1 MNRPRIL
8 FAAILLLYAAMAMV
22 GIGWGLP
29 SHAADPYLFG
39 DGPVWSGETIH
50 RLAGGDA
57 WGSPQRGADVD
68 ANPLDKAGVPVN
80 LTASE
85 SDLAAIYLRYRLYT
99 HQPDEMIT
107 LRALA
112 GMRPSQLQFDPRLYQ
127 YGGLFIYPV
136 GGLLQLAG
144 AVGLIDVRS
153 DVAYYLDHP
162 DEFAKFYI
170 VVRLY
175 VAAWGA
181 AGLFVIYAIAK
192 RLQSA
197 WAGAL
202 AALLYAILPVVVCMA
217 HEAKPHLPAAVL
229 MLLAVLLTTR
239 YVDTGRRRDWIGMCA
254 ACGAAF
260 GTVLSS
266 FPVFVLIP
274 VAELLR
280 QHRGVRTGA
289 AGRGGPGPAVAR
301 IVLGGLIGIGV
312 YLVTNPYVLI
322 NVFINRAVLQSN
334 FGNSLAMYEIS
345 RIAEG
350 VLRVV
355 ELTGEGASLPVLVF
369 GLVVAVV
376 ASRRKRKNIL
386 PLAAPAALVFVQFAL
401 LGAGKPAEY
410 GRFGVFTDAALA
422 VATACGLI
430 SLAETKQRIG
440 RWFAI
445 PIVVAW
451 TGVSGAAYLVNLH
464 ADSTPDNTRTAA
476 AAFLAPRIADGRIPQ
491 LWLRAE
497 PAPYSCPPIN
507 FAAVPVWLCPDADDN
522 RPCPGRPLLTTY
534 DGNSLLTRDQPGLP
548 DESAMTFEP
557 WFRSPISW
565 ANKPIRI
572 YPAPN
577 GDNGQPTE
585 AAE

>member
-8 FAAILLLYAAMAMV
+8 LAAILLLYAVMAMV
-22 GIGWGLP
+22 AIDWGLP
-29 SHAADPYLFG
+29 SRAADPYLFG
-39 DGPVWSGETIH
+39 GGPVWSGETIH

-57 WGSPQRGADVD
+57 WGSPERGADVD
-68 ANPLDKAGVPVN
+68 ANPLDKTSGPVN

-85 SDLAAIYLRYRLYT
+85 SDVAAIYLRYRLYT

-112 GMRPSQLQFDPRLYQ
+112 GMRPSQLQLDPRLYQ

-136 GGLLQLAG
+136 GALLRVAG
-144 AVGLIDVRS
+144 AVGMIDVRS
-153 DVAYYLDHP
+153 DVPYYLDHP

-170 VVRLY
+170 VARVY

-181 AGLFVIYAIAK
+181 VGLFVISAIAT
-192 RLQSA
+192 RLQNA
-197 WAGAL
+197 WAGVL

-217 HEAKPHLPAAVL
+217 HEGKPHLPAAVL
-229 MLLAVLLTTR
+229 MLLAVLLALG

-260 GTVLSS
+260 GTVLSA
-266 FPVFVLIP
+266 FPIFILIP
-274 VAELLR
+274 VAEFLR
-280 QHRGVRTGA
+280 LHREVRTGA
-289 AGRGGPGPAVAR
+289 AGRGGLGPAMMR

-312 YLVTNPYVLI
+312 YLVANPYVFI
-322 NVFINRAVLQSN
+322 NLFVNRAVLKSN

-355 ELTGEGASLPVLVF
+355 ELTGEGASAPVMIF
-369 GLVVAVV
+369 GVIVLAVAI
-376 ASRRKRKNIL
+376 RRKQKNIL
-386 PLAAPAALVFVQFAL
+386 PLAAPAALVLVQFAL

-410 GRFGVFTDAALA
+410 GRFGVFPSIALA
-422 VATACGLI
+422 VATACGLT
-430 SLAETKQRIG
+430 SLAGTKRRVG
-440 RWFAI
+440 RWIAAAL
-445 PIVVAW
+445 VVAW
-451 TGVSGAAYLVNLH
+451 TGISGAAYLVNLH
-464 ADSTPDNTRTAA
+464 ADNTPDNTRTAA
-476 AAFLAPRIADGRIPQ
+476 AAFLAPRIVDGRVPQ
-491 LWLRAE
+491 LWLQAE

-507 FAAVPVWLCPDADDN
+507 FAAIPVWLCPDADNN
-522 RPCPGRPLLTTY
+522 RLCPGRPLLAAY
-534 DGNSLLTRDQPGLP
+534 DGNSLLTRDRSGPLDDG
-548 DESAMTFEP
+548 AVTFEP
-557 WFRSPISW
+557 WFCSPISW

-577 GDNGQPTE
+577 GDHGQPPE
-585 AAE
+585 ALE